1 MADQSY
7 TLKQPLDDRTASVL
21 TPDAL
26 NFLVELQQIFGA
38 RIPELI
44 EQRQWVQSNLD
55 AGGSLDFLPET
66 KRIRESNWLIK
77 NTPQDLLDRRVEITG
92 PVGRKMVI
100 NALNSG
106 AKVFMA
112 DLEDAHSPDWQG
124 TIDGQINLRDAN
136 LGTLSFTSEA
146 GKHYSLNEQTAILIA
161 RVRGWHLSEK
171 NMLVNGE
178 RIAAA
183 LFDFGL
189 YLYLNYQKAQKNG
202 KGLYFYLPKMEH
214 HLEARLWADIF
225 SHAEEKFGLE
235 HGSIKCTVL
244 IETIPAAFQMDEI
257 LYELRDYIVGLNAGR
272 WDYIFSVIKRFRNNP
287 DFVLPDRAGITMET
301 GFLRA
306 YSRLLIQTCHKRGAH
321 AMGGMAAQIPI
332 KRDAQADAA
341 AKEKVRLDK
350 IREATDGHDGTWVAH
365 PGLVPIALQVFD
377 EYMPEAN
384 QISKNH
390 AAHELKIS
398 AADLLETPKG
408 EITKAGFVLN
418 ITAALHYIAA
428 WLGGRGAVPIFDLME
443 DAATAEI
450 SRAQLWQWVHN
461 GHCALN
467 DGTAINASYFKQQLE
482 HIAKGI
488 RATSGEDADAQ
499 HYPVAAKLLIELVLD
514 DNFVE
519 FLTLPAYELIN

>member
-1 MADQSY
+1 MANQSY
-7 TLKQPLDDRTASVL
+7 TLKHPLDARASSVL

-26 NFLVELQQIFGA
+26 NFLVELQQNFGA

-44 EQRQWVQSNLD
+44 EQRQQVQSMLD
-55 AGGSLDFLPET
+55 AGGSLEFLPET
-66 KRIRESNWLIK
+66 KSIRESDWCIK
-77 NTPQDLLDRRVEITG
+77 NTPRDLLDRRVEITG
-92 PVGRKMVI
+92 PVDRKMVI

-112 DLEDAHSPDWQG
+112 DFEDAHSPDWQS
-124 TIDGQINLRDAN
+124 TIDGQINLRDAMS
-136 LGTLSFTSEA
+136 GTLSFISDA
-146 GKHYSLNEQTAILIA
+146 GKHYRVNEQAAILIA

-171 NMLVNGE
+171 NLLVDGE
-178 RIAAA
+178 RMAAA

-189 YLYLNYQKAQKNG
+189 YLYLNFQNAKKHG

-225 SHAEEKFGLE
+225 NHAEKKFDLE

-365 PGLVPIALQVFD
+365 PGLVPIALQVFN
-377 EYMPEAN
+377 EYMPDAH
-384 QISKNH
+384 QINNNH
-390 AAHELKIS
+390 AAHGLNIS
-398 AADLLETPKG
+398 AADLLDTPKG
-408 EITKAGFVLN
+408 EISKAGFVLN

-461 GHCALN
+461 GHCVLS
-467 DGTAINASYFKQQLE
+467 DGTGIDANYFSQQLE
-482 HIAKGI
+482 RIADQI
-488 RATSGEDADAQ
+488 RAASGQNYEAQ
-499 HYPVAAKLLIELVLD
+499 HYPAATRLLSELVLD
-514 DNFVE
+514 ENFVE

>member
-1 MADQSY
+1 MTDQPY
-7 TLKQPLDDRTASVL
+7 TLKQSLDAHSESIL
-21 TPDAL
+21 TPGAL
-26 NFLVELQQIFGA
+26 EFLVELQQNFA
-38 RIPELI
+38 NRIPALL
-44 EQRQWVQSNLD
+44 EQRQQVQAELD

-66 KRIRESNWLIK
+66 KSVRESDWTIK

-92 PVGRKMVI
+92 PVDRKMVI

-106 AKVFMA
+106 ARVFMA
-112 DLEDAHSPDWQG
+112 DFEDAHSPDWQG
-124 TIDGQINLRDAN
+124 TIEGQINLRDAIA
-136 LGTLSFTSEA
+136 GTLSYTNEA
-146 GKHYSLNEQTAILIA
+146 GKHYSVDEQAAILIA

-171 NMLVNGE
+171 NLLVNGE
-178 RIAAA
+178 RMAAA

-189 YLYLNYQKAQKNG
+189 YLYLNYQNAQNNG

-214 HLEARLWADIF
+214 YLEARLWAEVF
-225 SHAEEKFGLE
+225 AYAEDKFGLE

-301 GFLRA
+301 NFLRA
-306 YSRLLIQTCHKRGAH
+306 YSRLLIKTCHQRGAH

-332 KRDAQADAA
+332 KRDPQADAA

-365 PGLVPIALQVFD
+365 PGLVPIAMEVFE
-377 EYMPEAN
+377 EYMPDTN
-384 QISKNH
+384 QISKAH
-390 AAHELKIS
+390 AAHDMQIDAAELL
-398 AADLLETPKG
+398 DTPKG
-408 EITKAGFVLN
+408 DITEAGFVLN

-461 GHCALN
+461 GQCTLS
-467 DGTAINASYFKQQLE
+467 DGTPITAEYFRQQLE
-482 HIAKGI
+482 RISTEIADTLG
-488 RATSGEDADAQ
+488 AGYTDQ
-499 HYPVAAKLLIELVLD
+499 HYPDATKLLGELVL
-514 DNFVE
+514 NEEFVE